1 MKVCCHFQR
10 PCPDFSAVNWLKVFQ
25 HEITELDDEH
35 DVASDVTEE
44 QDEKGETTD
53 IKDEL
58 EYFVNGNESV
68 DHNQNLFNCK
78 QQDEKNVSR

>member
-1 MKVCCHFQR
+1 MQEGAEPTSFLFLALL
-10 PCPDFSAVNWLKVFQ
+10 PLSQ

-35 DVASDVTEE
+35 DGASDITEG

-78 QQDEKNVSR
+78 QQDEKKRF

>member
-1 MKVCCHFQR
+1 M
-10 PCPDFSAVNWLKVFQ
+10 FQ

-35 DVASDVTEE
+35 DGASDITEG

-58 EYFVNGNESV
+58 EYFVNGNVSV
-68 DHNQNLFNCK
+68 DQNQSLF
-78 QQDEKNVSR
+78 QF